1 MTTTRIIE
9 AEGDYES
16 IVRAL
21 NLITFIREKCVDYK
35 ENFVILAV
43 GMPGKGKTM
52 GACTLGQLL
61 DENFNVDRVCV
72 SYKEFFSLINDQQPP
87 LPPGSVIVYDEFQQ
101 SANSRD
107 WQNVLNRAIS
117 DVVNTFRS
125 RRLITIITTPRMGL
139 IDKNV
144 RSLLNMRLDFKKKN
158 MRRKVSIAIPYFQEV
173 NNTRYI
179 KSEAWE
185 WIPRITEDGIKKKMN
200 NIEFSL
206 PSVKL
211 RRQVDL
217 KIDDFKR
224 QVAIEAAL
232 KVDGNDDTPAKEKS
246 LDFQGIVEI
255 VKSDPQRFMAKKPR
269 SNKPATIRKEKIML
283 EFGIGQE
290 TARNVVNAV
299 TYCL

>member
-1 MTTTRIIE
+1 MTRIIE
-9 AEGDYES
+9 CEGDYES
-16 IVRAL
+16 IVRAM
-21 NLITFIREKCVDYK
+21 NLITFIRKKCIDFR

-61 DENFNVDRVCV
+61 DPTFDESRVCV
-72 SYKEFFSLINDQQPP
+72 SYQEFFGLINDQVPP

-158 MRRKVSIAIPYFQEV
+158 MRRKVSTAIPYFQEV
-173 NNTRYI
+173 NNTRFI

-185 WIPRITEDGIKKKMN
+185 WIPRITEGGVKKKMN

-206 PSVKL
+206 PSLKL
-211 RRQVDL
+211 RRAVDL
-217 KIDDFKR
+217 KIDEYKR
-224 QVAIEAAL
+224 QVSIEAAL
-232 KVDGNDDTPAKEKS
+232 KVQRDREDVELTERK
-246 LDFQGIVEI
+246 LDFQGIVDI
-255 VKSDPQRFMAKKPR
+255 VRSRPKDFMGRKPGT
-269 SNKPATIRKEKIML
+269 KAPASIKKEKIML
-283 EFGIGQE
+283 EFGIGN
-290 TARNVVNAV
+290 TMASNIVNAV
-299 TYCL
+299 TYL